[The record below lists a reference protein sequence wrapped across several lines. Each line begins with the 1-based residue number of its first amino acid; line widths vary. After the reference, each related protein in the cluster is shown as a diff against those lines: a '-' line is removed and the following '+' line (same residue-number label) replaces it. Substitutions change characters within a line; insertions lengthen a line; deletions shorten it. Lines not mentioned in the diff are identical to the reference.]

1 MSRRQYV
8 FSKFTKNECAIC
20 LGTMF
25 LKNNKMLVCKHR
37 FHKNCIEMALAVNH
51 RCPLCNKSQSN
62 TNMDPTTIL
71 FNAIVDQ
78 DQKTVKEYVS
88 RKDINWHK
96 TFSGETLSDTAKKTG
111 NIEIIDLM
119 IKDKAISNVPLLYP
133 RLQ

>member
-1 MSRRQYV
+1 
-8 FSKFTKNECAIC
+8 
-20 LGTMF
+20 
-25 LKNNKMLVCKHR
+25 
-37 FHKNCIEMALAVNH
+37 
-51 RCPLCNKSQSN
+51 
-62 TNMDPTTIL
+62 
-71 FNAIVDQ
+71 
-78 DQKTVKEYVS
+78 VS